1 MDMKLFSQ
9 QTVFLLDYKF
19 KVIFMIKVITIKL
32 ANDYNIKKAYKIVG
46 IIAAI
51 LMTPYYE
58 YMTMY
63 TIIIIKNIDNY
74 YM

>member
-1 MDMKLFSQ
+1 MKLFSQ

-19 KVIFMIKVITIKL
+19 KIIFVIKVITITL
-32 ANDYNIKKAYKIVG
+32 AKDYNIKKAYKIVS

-51 LMTPYYE
+51 IMTPYYQ
-58 YMTMY
+58 YVTIY
-63 TIIIIKNIDNY
+63 TIIIIKNIDKY